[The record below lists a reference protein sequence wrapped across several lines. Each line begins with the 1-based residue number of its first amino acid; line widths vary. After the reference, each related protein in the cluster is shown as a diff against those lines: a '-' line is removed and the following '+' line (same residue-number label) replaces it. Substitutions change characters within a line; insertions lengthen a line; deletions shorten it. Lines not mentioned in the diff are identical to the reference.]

1 MVALFRDL
9 SKFSKAVPKSR
20 RIVCMDMGEK
30 QIGIALSD
38 KTQLIATAHSVYY
51 RRNISKDIG
60 YFCRVFKEN
69 EVGSIVIGLPLGLEG
84 GESEWCEKVIC
95 FANKIVKKCKVNV
108 YLQDERFSTFIAI
121 NILKLYRVPLTK
133 SKKVEDKLSACI
145 ILQRTLDM
153 MHNL

>member
-1 MVALFRDL
+1 MAALYRDL
-9 SKFSKAVPKSR
+9 SKFSQSVPKSR
-20 RIVCMDMGEK
+20 SIMCMDMGEK
-30 QIGIALSD
+30 QVGIALSD

-60 YFCRVFKEN
+60 YFCRMFKEN

-84 GESEWCEKVIC
+84 GESEWCEKVVR

-108 YLQDERFSTFIAI
+108 YLQDERFSTFIAV
-121 NILKLYRVPLTK
+121 NILKFYKVSFTK
-133 SKKVEDKLSACI
+133 SQKVEDKLSACI